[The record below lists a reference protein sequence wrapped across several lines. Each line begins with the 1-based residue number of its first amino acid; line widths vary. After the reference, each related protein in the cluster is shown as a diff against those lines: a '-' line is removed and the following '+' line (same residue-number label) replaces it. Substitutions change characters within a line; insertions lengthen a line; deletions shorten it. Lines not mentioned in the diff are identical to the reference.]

1 MEIAT
6 KIAPLGLA
14 LIMLGL
20 GMSLTVKDFTRV
32 IKFPKDFFVGFVC
45 QMLVLPIIG
54 FTLIKLLNTPIEL
67 ALGVMIIAAAPG
79 GVTSNVLTKFA
90 DGDVALSISL
100 TAIISLI
107 SIISVPFIIFLS
119 IDLLNITYVARE
131 ISMIGISLKMF
142 FVVTIPVLLGMIIRY
157 FAENFI
163 LKNVLLIQRLSIAL
177 FVLVFVSIYIE
188 EWDNIVSFITRA
200 GLIALVLNIV
210 MMIVGFY
217 VAKFFASGVAQQ
229 RCISLECGL
238 QNGTLAVFVS
248 TQLFDEMVYIVPTAA
263 YALIMMVTS
272 LIFVFIVRKQLAKIL
287 FIFLS
292 NYLNYKYRQVNFDKF
307 IKFFFCI
314 SNIVFW

>member
-119 IDLLNITYVARE
+119 IDLLNITYVERE

-157 FAENFI
+157 SAEDFI

-188 EWDNIVSFITRA
+188 EWDKIVSFITRA

-272 LIFVFIVRKQLAKIL
+272 LIFVFVVRKT
-287 FIFLS
+287 S
-292 NYLNYKYRQVNFDKF
+292 
-307 IKFFFCI
+307 
-314 SNIVFW
+314 